1 MSERLCQLKNSSGGG
16 GGIDVTE
23 ATLSLSSKHGTTTYS
38 GNCTANISAG
48 HVAVVSVW
56 QHSQLGTLTTSVSI
70 TGTENIDYEIVM
82 SDTTS
87 KIIAGQVAS
96 PQDFKGMVI
105 KAINNITVTAT
116 HSGGQNYPS
125 GGILIYD
132 LS

>member
-23 ATLSLSSKHGTTTYS
+23 ATLSLSSKHGTTAHN
-38 GNCTANISAG
+38 GNCVANIDAG

-56 QHSQLGTLTTSVSI
+56 QHSQLGTLTASVSI
-70 TGTENIDYEIVM
+70 TGTENIDYEVIM
-82 SDTTS
+82 NDTTS
-87 KIIAGQVAS
+87 KVVAGQVAGT
-96 PQDFKGMVI
+96 QKFAGMVI
-105 KAINNITVTAT
+105 KAKNAITITAT
-116 HSGGQNYPS
+116 HGDGKNYPS